1 VNQLIRYG
9 KVVRPTLGVNVAADQ
24 VVKSMAMQINKE
36 LNGVL
41 IVDVVDGSP
50 AEAAGLK
57 ATVLRSDGTV
67 DLGDLITEI
76 DGDRV
81 VSVEDLLS
89 SIETRAEN
97 DVVDVRIWRKCD
109 ARLAETVK
117 VKLTSSEKLGGSRQ
131 NAWQ

>member
-1 VNQLIRYG
+1 
-9 KVVRPTLGVNVAADQ
+9 
-24 VVKSMAMQINKE
+24 MAMQINKE

-97 DVVDVRIWRKCD
+97 NVVDVRIWRKCD